1 MFPITITTK
10 ITEDVYYRF
19 ALYSQLR
26 RKWIWSYFGV
36 IACILLIIG
45 LIDWLAGNP
54 FTLLIFLLL
63 YLAVI
68 GIFFLTWYLMLKNRY
83 RKTPVMQN
91 IEQTLIFNQDN
102 FLSKTN
108 RGETTYYYEE
118 ITSVIETKRDIYLM
132 LGKNLGIPIEKAKCT
147 PQAIEFLRT
156 LKSPA

>member
-1 MFPITITTK
+1 M
-10 ITEDVYYRF
+10 
-19 ALYSQLR
+19 
-26 RKWIWSYFGV
+26 
-36 IACILLIIG
+36 
-45 LIDWLAGNP
+45 
-54 FTLLIFLLL
+54 
-63 YLAVI
+63 
-68 GIFFLTWYLMLKNRY
+68 
-83 RKTPVMQN
+83 
-91 IEQTLIFNQDN
+91 